1 MDRGLLPQSYP
12 SLRPACDLAERG
24 HQLAV
29 QYPGDLGLEAD
40 GVPQGYAYSA
50 RYGCAVWADGYR
62 DGLLWLWLLGAGGY
76 GACQL
81 DRAPHRLLVLLS
93 LAA

>member
-1 MDRGLLPQSYP
+1 MDRGLLPQSHL
-12 SLRPACDLAERG
+12 SVRPASDLAERG
-24 HQLAV
+24 HQFAV
-29 QYPGDLGLEAD
+29 QYPGDFGLEAD

-50 RYGCAVWADGYR
+50 RYGCAVRADGYR

-81 DRAPHRLLVLLS
+81 DRAPYRLLVLVP

>member
-1 MDRGLLPQSYP
+1 MDRRLLPQSHL
-12 SLRPACDLAERG
+12 SVRPTCDLAERG
-24 HQLAV
+24 HQFAV

-40 GVPQGYAYSA
+40 GVPQGHAYSA
-50 RYGCAVWADGYR
+50 RYGRTVWADGYR

-81 DRAPHRLLVLLS
+81 DRAPYRLLVLFV
-93 LAA
+93 LAT